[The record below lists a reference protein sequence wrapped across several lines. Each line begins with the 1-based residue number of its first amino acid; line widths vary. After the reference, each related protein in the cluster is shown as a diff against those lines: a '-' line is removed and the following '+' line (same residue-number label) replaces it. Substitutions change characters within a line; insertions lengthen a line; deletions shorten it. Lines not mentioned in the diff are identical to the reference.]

1 MPTKPCLCLLP
12 GWAKPV
18 GCRGFGRR
26 RDGLGGLCSYG
37 FPSFSFPCLPLP
49 LQLWLEEKKEKRS
62 LFLLNTL
69 NEVIV
74 RLLENYIC
82 CFNSFLWTLHL

>member
-1 MPTKPCLCLLP
+1 MGWVVCAHMASLPSLSPACL
-12 GWAKPV
+12 
-18 GCRGFGRR
+18 
-26 RDGLGGLCSYG
+26 
-37 FPSFSFPCLPLP
+37 LP